1 MASGAHTGFGV
12 DLLWKAR
19 TPQIRVMNDTWHAE
33 PQQPL
38 HKVPGRSVIGLPS
51 QNADDSKCQRWDFDC
66 RPRRQTSSLK
76 FITRREKYRR
86 ERWVEMGLT
95 ARGIIP
101 LDVAE
106 VGWKWAI
113 CRVPSAVPDGGE
125 MKEFEYVL
133 GKRSPLS
140 CQQRCWFKF
149 DMSLLQ
155 AADANSSGQTQSSP
169 TSQHMFSVSVED
181 HNFNSTHK
189 TFDGALNGAR
199 QMGTPSQCFSSRLRG
214 PRRKRRPKH
223 TLVLPFR
230 TWKCH
235 HKYFALKESKT
246 LDASTCYH
254 CHLFII
260 TQQLVTGWDLSFK
273 ANNGMVYISLP
284 LCAYCTTVLGNGWWK
299 RQNLGKK
306 PHLIDKKSSS
316 CHNALQ
322 TLPANLWW

>member
-86 ERWVEMGLT
+86 EQRVEMGLT
-95 ARGIIP
+95 ARGIIA
-101 LDVAE
+101 LDVAK

-113 CRVPSAVPDGGE
+113 CRAPSAVPDGGE

-149 DMSLLQ
+149 DMLLLQ
-155 AADANSSGQTQSSP
+155 AADANSLGQTQSSP
-169 TSQHMFSVSVED
+169 TSQHMFLVSVED
-181 HNFNSTHK
+181 HNFNSSHK

-199 QMGTPSQCFSSRLRG
+199 PILFTDGSAVPVFRISTPWTEE
-214 PRRKRRPKH
+214 KRRPKH
-223 TLVLPFR
+223 TLTLPFW
-230 TWKCH
+230 TWTCH
-235 HKYFALKESKT
+235 RKYFALKKSKT
-246 LDASTCYH
+246 LDACTCYH

-260 TQQLVTGWDLSFK
+260 T
-273 ANNGMVYISLP
+273 P
-284 LCAYCTTVLGNGWWK
+284 
-299 RQNLGKK
+299 
-306 PHLIDKKSSS
+306 
-316 CHNALQ
+316 
-322 TLPANLWW
+322 